1 VITSEQY
8 FGVKAHTPEHEAAFA
23 DLIDRRQRLRDEYYL
38 ATEREPNIDPDT
50 GTEISGK
57 KGGSGDGGFRLPTA
71 TTGMGNSSHKDALG
85 VDDSDQQ
92 DEFDAWLDQFEV
104 PMPNGDAGGNTKLEE
119 YGLYREHPSKTQTW
133 VHLTTRPPG
142 SKKRTFMP

>member
-1 VITSEQY
+1 MITSEQY

-23 DLIDRRQRLRDEYYL
+23 DLIDRRDRLRAEYYQ
-38 ATEREPNIDPDT
+38 ATGREPNIDPDT

-71 TTGMGNSSHKDALG
+71 TTGATNSPHKDACA
-85 VDDSDQQ
+85 VDDSDQK

-104 PMPNGDAGGNTKLEE
+104 PMPDGREGGNTKLEE
-119 YGLYREHPSKTQTW
+119 YGLYREHPSKTPTW
-133 VHLTTRPPG
+133 CHLTTRAPG